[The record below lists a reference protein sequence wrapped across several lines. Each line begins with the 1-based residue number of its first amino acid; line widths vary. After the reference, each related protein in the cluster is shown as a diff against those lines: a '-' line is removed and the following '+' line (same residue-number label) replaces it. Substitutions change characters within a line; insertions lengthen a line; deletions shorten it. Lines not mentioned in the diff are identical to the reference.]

1 MVTKKKNQRGLDYTS
16 RGPDDTTNDKKDTQP
31 DEAQTEQRRG
41 PNNGTYNVMTKERQV
56 TSVPTE
62 DENVDQIHWS
72 KITY

>member
-31 DEAQTEQRRG
+31 DEAQTEQRRDPDG
-41 PNNGTYNVMTKERQV
+41 GIYNDMTKERQG

-62 DENVDQIHWS
+62 DDNICQI
-72 KITY
+72 Y